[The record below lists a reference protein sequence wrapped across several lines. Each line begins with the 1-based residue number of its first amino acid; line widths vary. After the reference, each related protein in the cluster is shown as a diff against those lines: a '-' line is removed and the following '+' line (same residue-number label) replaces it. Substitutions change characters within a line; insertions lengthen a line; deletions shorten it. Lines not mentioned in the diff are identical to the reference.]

1 MNSSMLHPMIAISG
15 VSKHFGAVKAVDDV
29 TFTVGRGEFFAMLG
43 PSGCGKTT
51 LLRMLAG
58 FDHPTRGEIFI
69 DGEPT
74 AGIPPNRRPT
84 NIVFQ
89 NYAIFPHL
97 NVRQNIAYG
106 LLNKKLSKAEIRHK
120 VEEMLALIRLPG
132 YGDRASTQLSGGQR
146 QRVALAR
153 ALVCEPKVLLLDEP
167 LGALDKQLR
176 GEMQIEL
183 RQIQRSVG
191 ITFIFVTHD
200 QEEALTMADR
210 VAMMSRGRVIQV
222 DTANNLYERPV
233 SSEVADF
240 VGTANLFPGKAGE
253 IGDIVTLNA
262 GPLGSLHVPR
272 RDAALRQGDD
282 IVIAVRP
289 EKLRLSEAPPPAGF
303 NGLRGRIVA
312 QSYVGDRTYH
322 YLEIPG
328 SARRLAVASLNERVG
343 SPQIADGGRDQ
354 WVVWPVE
361 SGILLTS

>member
-1 MNSSMLHPMIAISG
+1 MISISR
-15 VSKHFGAVKAVDDV
+15 VSKHFGAVRAVDDV
-29 TFTVGRGEFFAMLG
+29 TFSVGRGEFFAMLG

-58 FDHPTRGEIFI
+58 FDHPTQGEIFI

-106 LLNKKLSKAEIRHK
+106 LLNKKLSKAQVRQK
-120 VEEMLALIRLPG
+120 VEEMLTLIRLPG

-176 GEMQIEL
+176 GEMQMEL

-210 VAMMSRGRVIQV
+210 VAMMSSGKVIQV
-222 DTANNLYERPV
+222 DTASNLYERPA
-233 SSEVADF
+233 SSAVADF
-240 VGTANLFPGKAGE
+240 VGTANLFPGKARQV
-253 IGDIVTLNA
+253 GDVVTMEA
-262 GPLGSLHVPR
+262 GALGSLHVPR
-272 RDAALRQGDD
+272 RDTALREGDSIL
-282 IVIAVRP
+282 IVVRP
-289 EKLRLSEAPPPAGF
+289 EKLRLSETPPPAGF

-322 YLEIPG
+322 YLDVPG
-328 SARRLAVASLNERVG
+328 SERRLAVASLNERVG
-343 SPQIADGGRDQ
+343 SPRNGEGGQDQ
-354 WVVWPVE
+354 WIVWPIE
-361 SGILLTS
+361 NGILLTS